1 MAQAFV
7 RWTGV
12 PPGRH
17 WLDVGTGTGA
27 LASAILE
34 IAEPSAV
41 IGCDPSGPFVD
52 SARASVRD
60 PRATFVVAGVGSLP
74 RREAGYDAVVSGLAL
89 NFFPDASS
97 AVREQV
103 EVASHGGLIGA
114 FVWDYTQGMEFLR
127 YFWDAAASIDA
138 DASRLDEGRRFP
150 ICDGESLA
158 AVFQAGGVAR
168 VRVTALSVVTRFASF
183 DDYWLPFLG
192 GTGPAPSFVSGLTES
207 QVAALQRELASRLPT
222 GPDGAIALKAKAWAV
237 LGYRE

>member
-60 PRATFVVAGVGSLP
+60 PRATFVVAGV
-74 RREAGYDAVVSGLAL
+74 
-89 NFFPDASS
+89 
-97 AVREQV
+97 
-103 EVASHGGLIGA
+103 VASFPPGQA
-114 FVWDYTQGMEFLR
+114 TTPWCP
-127 YFWDAAASIDA
+127 
-138 DASRLDEGRRFP
+138 ASR
-150 ICDGESLA
+150 
-158 AVFQAGGVAR
+158 
-168 VRVTALSVVTRFASF
+168 
-183 DDYWLPFLG
+183 
-192 GTGPAPSFVSGLTES
+192 
-207 QVAALQRELASRLPT
+207 
-222 GPDGAIALKAKAWAV
+222 
-237 LGYRE
+237 